1 MMMIQVRRK
10 QVQEYV
16 TTIIGFQNLE
26 SLYYHVQ
33 KFLLSL
39 KTPKLSNN
47 IVSLNSP
54 RNLLEFK
61 SGYEGLVLLTTLNRM
76 QAGKKSGYKYF
87 REGSPFFV
95 EFWC

>member
-1 MMMIQVRRK
+1 MIQVRRK
-10 QVQEYV
+10 QVPEYI
-16 TTIIGFQNLE
+16 TTIIGFHNLE
-26 SLYYHVQ
+26 ILYLV
-33 KFLLSL
+33 KKNLLSL

-54 RNLLEFK
+54 RNLLEFR

-87 REGSPFFV
+87 RDGSPFFV